1 MRPSIDERAAQRER
15 MEASG
20 RDRYDALLRHLQ
32 AGREIPVRPQPKR
45 SFALDIH
52 PSAGKI
58 VLAAI
63 VVVIVW
69 FGAIAVTDWIRYD
82 RVDTWEGP
90 DASVQSGLRLPGCPQ
105 IIFREDVYFPAWIR
119 YDGKVYRWTDRG
131 APIGPNSVGVSYLES
146 GYRLGDL
153 ELFLMI
159 SSLEGGEGDQ
169 IMLRQGESPVGA
181 VFVVTDCT

>member
-1 MRPSIDERAAQRER
+1 
-15 MEASG
+15 METSG

-32 AGREIPVRPQPKR
+32 AGREIPIQPARPR
-45 SFALDIH
+45 SFGLDIH

-63 VVVIVW
+63 IVVVAW
-69 FGAIAVTDWIRYD
+69 FAAIAVTDWIRYD

-90 DASVQSGLRLPGCPQ
+90 DATVQSGLRLPGCAQ

-131 APIGPNSVGVSYLES
+131 APIGPSSVGRSYLDT

-153 ELFLMI
+153 QLYLMMDSI
-159 SSLEGGEGDQ
+159 EGRAGDQ
-169 IMLRQGESPVGA
+169 IMIRQGESPVGA
-181 VFVVTDCT
+181 VFVATDCA